1 MLVSGRFQRWNFFQ
15 TKAILYTSTFQGFAL
30 NGCEKRSAV
39 FDSPSPK
46 TGLRVFPWHPFGRSK
61 SHARSRKNAKIPKA
75 KVLDFL
81 FGEEITEEQRR
92 YRFRWNK
99 NIGICVRDGWIT
111 IFPTKTWMVITHGY
125 LDFLFLYPWV
135 NHHFLTPEKRRI

>member
-1 MLVSGRFQRWNFFQ
+1 M
-15 TKAILYTSTFQGFAL
+15 YTSTFQGFAL

-39 FDSPSPK
+39 FDSPCQK

-61 SHARSRKNAKIPKA
+61 SHARSRKSAKIPKA

-92 YRFRWNK
+92 YRF
-99 NIGICVRDGWIT
+99 CVGKKPWDLCKG
-111 IFPTKTWMVITHGY
+111 
-125 LDFLFLYPWV
+125 WV
-135 NHHFLTPEKRRI
+135 NHHFSNQNLDGDYPWVLGFFIFVPMGKSPFF